1 MKTHQVVIKSKEI
14 GEERIKEI
22 ASAPFEKTR
31 PSKEETRAYL
41 KSFLYFFVAGICGV
55 AISLL
60 LFGLRR
66 IVFAVIIFVISLL
79 AILLSLG
86 ELLKTFK
93 DIRKKDAKDTI
104 TDFIQIVL
112 TGDDSSEFENK
123 SITYAYNSLRRMVP
137 EVVLPGE
144 QTFFKYI
151 ETIREYI
158 KSNVLSDYKDFVN
171 KDSDIALKEY
181 NKKGIAIGN
190 TECVSFDEIMIIP
203 GIASKIN
210 SEIVLNY
217 STFADKDSDKN
228 NKDNLKWTVYA
239 SFLFKFEIIMIK
251 SNGYWFFADPL
262 PEFKMISE
270 ERGVTTQV

>member
-22 ASAPFEKTR
+22 ASSPFEKTR

-41 KSFLYFFVAGICGV
+41 KSFLYFFIAGICGV
-55 AISLL
+55 AISILL
-60 LFGLRR
+60 LGLRR
-66 IVFAVIIFVISLL
+66 AVFAVIIFVISLL

-86 ELLKTFK
+86 ELFKTFK

-104 TDFIQIVL
+104 KDFIEIIL
-112 TGDDSSEFENK
+112 TGDDSSEFEKK

-137 EVVLPGE
+137 EIVLPGE

-158 KSNVLSDYKDFVN
+158 KSNVIGDYKDFVN
-171 KDSDIALKEY
+171 KDIDVVLKEF
-181 NKKGIAIGN
+181 NKKEVAIGN
-190 TECVSFDEIMIIP
+190 TECVSFDELMIIP
-203 GIASKIN
+203 GVASKIN

-217 STFADKDSDKN
+217 STFADAYADKN
-228 NKDNLKWTVYA
+228 NKDNLKNTVYA
-239 SFLFKFEIIMIK
+239 RFIFKFEIIMIK

-262 PEFKMISE
+262 PELYFETDDFI
-270 ERGVTTQV
+270 